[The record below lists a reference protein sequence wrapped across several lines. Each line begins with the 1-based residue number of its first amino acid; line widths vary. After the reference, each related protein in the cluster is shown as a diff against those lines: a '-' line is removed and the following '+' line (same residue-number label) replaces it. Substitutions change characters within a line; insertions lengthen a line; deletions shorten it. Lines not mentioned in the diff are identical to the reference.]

1 MAKKC
6 AACEKAKMQKGGSA
20 SSGDKSRRTIF
31 GGVKEVF
38 GSSSDENIK
47 YSSKTTRPTITGGT
61 KTTWKT
67 IKKYDEGPKV
77 VSKHSIKQNS
87 KGDVIKITDR
97 DRKTFKKGG
106 AVKAKKK

>member
-1 MAKKC
+1 MKKLSKK
-6 AACEKAKMQKGGSA
+6 EEGGS
-20 SSGDKSRRTIF
+20 SSNGDKTKKTIF
-31 GGVKEVF
+31 GGVKTVF
-38 GSSSDENIK
+38 GPSSDKNIK

-67 IKKYDEGPKV
+67 IKKYEEGPKV

-87 KGDVIKITDR
+87 KGDVTKIADK

-106 AVKAKKK
+106 PVKSKKK